1 MIARMPRVTAGDG
14 ALPEH
19 EVLNRR
25 PVLLAVA
32 VVTATVLPAF
42 LTGGLAVQV
51 RGELDFGAAA
61 LGLAVAAFFVTSSL
75 ASAAMGRVVERTGF
89 HSGMRLAAIGGAASL
104 LGVALLARSWT
115 GLVACLV
122 LGGLANAVSHPAAN
136 LSLAREVPAG
146 RQGLSFGI
154 KQAAIPVATLL

>member
-19 EVLNRR
+19 EASNRH

-51 RGELDFGAAA
+51 RGELGSGAAA
-61 LGLAVAAFFVTSSL
+61 LGLSVAAFFV
-75 ASAAMGRVVERTGF
+75 
-89 HSGMRLAAIGGAASL
+89 
-104 LGVALLARSWT
+104 
-115 GLVACLV
+115 
-122 LGGLANAVSHPAAN
+122 
-136 LSLAREVPAG
+136 
-146 RQGLSFGI
+146 
-154 KQAAIPVATLL
+154 